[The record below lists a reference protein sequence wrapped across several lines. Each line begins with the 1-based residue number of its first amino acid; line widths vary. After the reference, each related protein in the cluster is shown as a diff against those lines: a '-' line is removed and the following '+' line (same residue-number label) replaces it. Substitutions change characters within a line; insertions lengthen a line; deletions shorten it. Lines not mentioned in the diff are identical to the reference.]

1 MLQANVDIRLLLH
14 HSIMR
19 PKNSDVSLLLLQHG
33 ASVKSKPGDRHRL
46 TVLNR
51 AIIYRQWPVVQ
62 YLLDQ
67 SQHQQLIDSHSRCAW
82 LHTAARRCVGKKLAL
97 VSKLCRHQVAI
108 NSQLADGRTWQLPCS
123 LGGSTP
129 LHLAVRAER
138 SDIVT
143 TLLRHGSAVNMMDN
157 AGRTPL
163 DWAI

>member
-1 MLQANVDIRLLLH
+1 MMLQANVDIRLLLH

-82 LHTAARRCVGKKLAL
+82 LHTAARRCVGKKLAF
-97 VSKLCRHQVAI
+97 VRKLCRHQVA
-108 NSQLADGRTWQLPCS
+108 
-123 LGGSTP
+123 STHN
-129 LHLAVRAER
+129 LQ
-138 SDIVT
+138 T
-143 TLLRHGSAVNMMDN
+143 
-157 AGRTPL
+157 AGRGSCRALSVARLRCTWPCGRN
-163 DWAI
+163 AVIS